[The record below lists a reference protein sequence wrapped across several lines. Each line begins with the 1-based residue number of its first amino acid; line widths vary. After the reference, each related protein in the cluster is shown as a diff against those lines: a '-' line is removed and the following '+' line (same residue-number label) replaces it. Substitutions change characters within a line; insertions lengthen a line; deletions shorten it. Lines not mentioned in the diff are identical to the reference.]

1 MLEIKED
8 IKEFIQK
15 NKEDLTTAEIL
26 RLVRDY
32 IEEGLSIGLN
42 KKTVLKQINSKL
54 NLDISYQ
61 AFYSFLRRNN
71 LLNQTKTTQS
81 YQKQITET
89 NNKDNKPKKTSS
101 FKDPFEML
109 KTIK

>member
-81 YQKQITET
+81 YQKQIIKII
-89 NNKDNKPKKTSS
+89 NLKKQA
-101 FKDPFEML
+101 L
-109 KTIK
+109 KTHLKC

>member
-8 IKEFIQK
+8 IKEFVTK
-15 NKEDLTTAEIL
+15 NKEDLTIAEIL

-32 IEEGLSIGLN
+32 IEEGLSLGLN
-42 KKTVLKQINSKL
+42 KKTILKQINSKL
-54 NLDISYQ
+54 NLNISYQ

-81 YQKQITET
+81 YQKTTQ
-89 NNKDNKPKKTSS
+89 NKDKGTKKTS
-101 FKDPFEML
+101 FTDPFQML
-109 KTIK
+109 KGIK